1 MSSCEV
7 DSVLPGNVLVV
18 VDALFEASMQNP
30 DPAIGELTDGLTVG
44 RAPTPQFVVIG
55 ARPW

>member
-1 MSSCEV
+1 M
-7 DSVLPGNVLVV
+7 LPGNVLVV